1 MSGSIPDFPKLS
13 DSNYKEWK
21 TNMKSSLQALGVW
34 RVVTGERSRPG
45 PESGDLDKFLQ
56 DFDKAAGWLKMRV
69 ETSQMA
75 HFEGFEDDPKEI
87 WDRLGAAHV
96 SKKPA
101 LRFNAYAELFSIT
114 KETEET
120 LTGLMERIE
129 SAMQAI
135 RSLRPDSFTVAELDD
150 ELQAMAM
157 I

>member
-1 MSGSIPDFPKLS
+1 MESHHLSPRYHDFCRHSISLFWTFVGEMSGSIPDFPKLS

-75 HFEGFEDDPKEI
+75 HFEGFEVLSPGSPKSEI
-87 WDRLGAAHV
+87 GAV
-96 SKKPA
+96 
-101 LRFNAYAELFSIT
+101 
-114 KETEET
+114 
-120 LTGLMERIE
+120 
-129 SAMQAI
+129 
-135 RSLRPDSFTVAELDD
+135 
-150 ELQAMAM
+150 
-157 I
+157 